1 MRYLTLPH
9 MHECGKKAMSTL
21 EENSALTL
29 DEVVEKYPDVPRLIA
44 IKIDVQRRGVHYT
57 DRALS
62 RLDNEAHQLRG
73 ATLFGS
79 RDAKFS
85 PLPES
90 LLLRDGT
97 TILTDPTP
105 IEQNPYVVDVVEG
118 RLVLTDADKPLE
130 EVEYWPKP
138 DYYGKKTTSG
148 KAMEY
153 IVTAR
158 PQRLQ
163 VMPSSYCH
171 FWTNDHGCK
180 YCDIVNHLKHQ
191 KSELGVP
198 TKLNPKEVSEV
209 IREALQQPGR
219 FSSICL
225 TAGSDTRGSEP
236 FDEEVNYY
244 VQLLQVIG
252 ENFKTKKFPSQLIA
266 TAFTPK
272 QLEKIYNETGL
283 MGYTADIEV
292 LNEKLFNW
300 ICPGKAE
307 WIGYREWKNRLI
319 EAVAIFG
326 RGNVNTGIVAGVE
339 FAKPHGFS
347 SENAALKATLEEAE
361 ELAANGV
368 STIYMVWIPR
378 PRSYFHD
385 QKNASLEYYVALARG
400 LHQLRKKYALG
411 IDFDDYRRCGNH
423 PDGDLTRI
431 M

>member
-1 MRYLTLPH
+1 
-9 MHECGKKAMSTL
+9 MSINA
-21 EENSALTL
+21 ENSSLTL

-62 RLDNEAHQLRG
+62 RLNKESHQLRG

-79 RDAKFS
+79 RDAKIT

-90 LLLRDGT
+90 LILRDGT
-97 TILTDPTP
+97 TVLTDPTP
-105 IEQNPYVVDVVEG
+105 VEQNPYIVDFVDG
-118 RLVLTDADKPLE
+118 RLILADRGEPVE
-130 EVEYWPKP
+130 EVEYWSKP
-138 DYYGKKTTSG
+138 DYYGKKTASG
-148 KAMEY
+148 KAMEHL
-153 IVTAR
+153 VTAR

-198 TKLNPKEVSEV
+198 AKLNPKEVGEV
-209 IREALQQPGR
+209 IREALKQPGR

-225 TAGSDTRGSEP
+225 TAGSDTRGAEP
-236 FDEEVNYY
+236 FDEEVEYY
-244 VQLLQVIG
+244 VELLKAIG

-266 TAFTPK
+266 TAFDQR
-272 QLEKIYNETGL
+272 QLEKLHNETGL

-292 LNEKLFNW
+292 LNEELFNW

-319 EAVAIFG
+319 RAVDVFG

-339 FAKPHGFS
+339 LAKPRGFQN
-347 SENAALKATLEEAE
+347 ENDALKATLEEAE

-368 STIYMVWIPR
+368 STIFMVWIPR

-385 QKNASLEYYVALARG
+385 QTNASLEYYVLLARG
-400 LHQLRKKYALG
+400 LHQLRKKYVLG

-431 M
+431 V